1 MGGSFVILCARV
13 SMVLK
18 RENGKGDVHLGD
30 VYPKYGKR
38 GSRIAEGWA
47 GAGYRLPMHR
57 VYPAAAVSL

>member
-18 RENGKGDVHLGD
+18 RENGKGDIHLGD

-38 GSRIAEGWA
+38 GSRTAEGWA
-47 GAGYRLPMHR
+47 VVGYRLSMHLA
-57 VYPAAAVSL
+57 YPVVGVSS